1 MDENFLQINSA
12 GWLTIAAV
20 IQAISEI
27 LLVAITIYAIH
38 WAKRQV
44 DEAKKAVDEAKKARV
59 LTAYLTFEGRLRDEK
74 EREARKFIYEH
85 NFENPSAIDPD
96 HQKILEGICTTF
108 DVLGVLVR
116 EELMYR
122 PLVFKPFYDV
132 IIKCW
137 QKAYDFIEF
146 ERGPTRK
153 AQTYMQDFQYLYEQA
168 EAFRVE
174 HNFPPVTTHK
184 PYAGKVVN
192 GPSPKKRASANKS
205 AHKIATKQK

>member
-1 MDENFLQINSA
+1 MDGNFLQLNSVI
-12 GWLTIAAV
+12 WLTV
-20 IQAISEI
+20 SSVLQAIWGF
-27 LLVAITIYAIH
+27 LMVVITIIAIL

-44 DEAKKAVDEAKKARV
+44 DESKKARV
-59 LTAYLTFEGRLRDEK
+59 LSAYLTFEARLRDEK

-85 NFENPSAIDPD
+85 NFEHPSAIDPD
-96 HQKILEGICTTF
+96 HQKILEGVCTTF

-146 ERGPTRK
+146 ERSPTRK

-174 HNFPPVTTHK
+174 HNFPPVTVHK
-184 PYAGKVVN
+184 PYAGKASIV
-192 GPSPKKRASANKS
+192 PSPQKLSANKKGVQD
-205 AHKIATKQK
+205 HHLKQR